1 MLVNGHWTEE
11 DQRLQNGVFVRAAS
25 TCGIEITEE
34 CLQSIV
40 DEPGRFIL
48 FASYSCGW
56 SHRVML
62 ARIFKQVEDLV
73 PLYIIGGKRMQG
85 YPMNNNEIFRLP
97 NTQIDIVYLH
107 QLYSLHDK
115 QYTGRATIPILW
127 DSLTKT
133 IVCNES
139 SVLLR
144 ALNRLNYK
152 NNTPNFYPVHLQDEI
167 DRWNKNIYEN
177 LSNAVYRVGFSIDIE
192 EKARCVLEIEK
203 FLMSIE
209 DHFGEYS
216 FLVGEQLTEADLCI
230 FPTLIRF
237 DICYYALFKCSTAPL
252 SSYKNIMSYA
262 RRIYQ
267 MPGVAQSVNFDVMYN
282 ASKENDIGD
291 GVIILAAP
299 YVDWN
304 VN

>member
-1 MLVNGHWTEE
+1 
-11 DQRLQNGVFVRAAS
+11 
-25 TCGIEITEE
+25 
-34 CLQSIV
+34 
-40 DEPGRFIL
+40 
-48 FASYSCGW
+48 
-56 SHRVML
+56 
-62 ARIFKQVEDLV
+62 
-73 PLYIIGGKRMQG
+73 MQG